1 MPVPK
6 RKLSRSRR
14 NMRSANKHII
24 PQPFSLCKTENCAA
38 PLLGHT
44 VCMSCGM
51 YKGKQIVK
59 IKTKKVATPETKQ

>member
-24 PQPFSLCKTENCAA
+24 VKPFSLCKTENCNT

-44 VCMSCGM
+44 VCMGCGM

-59 IKTKKVATPETKQ
+59 IKVKKTAAPEPKQ

>member
-6 RKLSRSRR
+6 RNLSVVVEICVALTNTLLLR
-14 NMRSANKHII
+14 
-24 PQPFSLCKTENCAA
+24 PFSLCKTENCNT

-44 VCMSCGM
+44 VCMGCGM

-59 IKTKKVATPETKQ
+59 

>member
-24 PQPFSLCKTENCAA
+24 PQPFSLCKTENCNT

-44 VCMSCGM
+44 VCMGCGM

-59 IKTKKVATPETKQ
+59 MKAKKTVVAKTAQ